1 MLSDMSSSTQTK
13 TIHEFLADAPNVDR
27 MELWTA
33 LWGILSEAKDKITA
47 ELDVQPYPSGEGLE
61 YWTSEDGGYEGS
73 LNPYV
78 GDPDNGVEWLVHSW
92 IGNRKNSI
100 LDMNLQVWLGP
111 HIDVPHLVLVF
122 GTVPNV
128 FHFSD
133 VVPRRDPMVDVDY
146 LNKYF
151 EPENQK
157 WLDLR
162 GDDRFLWSVSHGT
175 YMRAFNSPIA
185 NSYMAT
191 CSDAEAVER
200 FGEAVRDR
208 VDTWLQ
214 WVRDAEP
221 VPAEERAAL
230 RQRDHQVREYGYT
243 MDPMNELSKKFLG
256 EQRVNELVATRA
268 GLDQIA
274 ALEGRA

>member
-1 MLSDMSSSTQTK
+1 
-13 TIHEFLADAPNVDR
+13 
-27 MELWTA
+27 
-33 LWGILSEAKDKITA
+33 
-47 ELDVQPYPSGEGLE
+47 
-61 YWTSEDGGYEGS
+61 
-73 LNPYV
+73 
-78 GDPDNGVEWLVHSW
+78 
-92 IGNRKNSI
+92 
-100 LDMNLQVWLGP
+100 MNLQVWLGP

-146 LNKYF
+146 LNKLLRAR
-151 EPENQK
+151 EREVARPPRRRPVPLVGQPRH
-157 WLDLR
+157 LHAGLQLADRQLLHGDLLR
-162 GDDRFLWSVSHGT
+162 RRSR
-175 YMRAFNSPIA
+175 RAL
-185 NSYMAT
+185 
-191 CSDAEAVER
+191 R
-200 FGEAVRDR
+200 EAVRDR

-221 VPAEERAAL
+221 VPVEERAAL
-230 RQRDHQVREYGYT
+230 RERDHMVRKYGYT

-274 ALEGRA
+274 AA

>member
-1 MLSDMSSSTQTK
+1 MSSSTQTK

-33 LWGILSEAKDKITA
+33 LWGVLSDAKDKITA
-47 ELDVQPYPSGEGLE
+47 ELDVQPYPSGDGLE

-73 LNPYV
+73 LNPYA
-78 GDPDNGVEWLVHSW
+78 GDPDTGVEWLVHSW

-146 LNKYF
+146 LNTYF
-151 EPENQK
+151 DPQNEK
-157 WLDLR
+157 WLKLR
-162 GDDRFLWSVSHGT
+162 GDDRFIWSVSHGT

-191 CSDAEAVER
+191 CSDAEAVEV

-214 WVRDAEP
+214 WVRDAKP
-221 VPAEERAAL
+221 VPVEERAAL
-230 RQRDHQVREYGYT
+230 RERDHLVRRYGYT

-256 EQRVNELVATRA
+256 AERVDELVATRA

-274 ALEGRA
+274 ALQARA